1 MAKSKPVQKKPKA
14 ASRPAAKSAQKPA
27 KARPSASPQS
37 SKSSSSKASPPASR
51 SAKGTKKSESAGSAK
66 NGSKKSDAGQPET
79 RNAETAAPKAKSA
92 KKAPALLTIL
102 PEVPVT
108 LAPGK
113 FRREYKRWKDVL
125 ISLRHRLLSEGS
137 HLEEEG
143 LKALEQEVS
152 VDHMADFGSDSSEQ
166 ETTLQLIE
174 SNSLSLRD
182 VDDALKRI
190 EKGTY
195 GLCEDCEA
203 LIPPARLQVLPHARL
218 CIACQE
224 KREGMPA

>member
-1 MAKSKPVQKKPKA
+1 LPKSKPVQKKPKA
-14 ASRPAAKSAQKPA
+14 PSRPAAKSAREPA
-27 KARPSASPQS
+27 KARPAAAPVAT
-37 SKSSSSKASPPASR
+37 KGAKKAEPAA
-51 SAKGTKKSESAGSAK
+51 SAKH
-66 NGSKKSDAGQPET
+66 
-79 RNAETAAPKAKSA
+79 APKKAEEAPKPKP
-92 KKAPALLTIL
+92 KKAPALLTIV
-102 PEVPVT
+102 PEVPAT

-203 LIPPARLQVLPHARL
+203 LIPPARLEVLPHARL

>member
-1 MAKSKPVQKKPKA
+1 MKPSTMKPSSIKPSSMKTSAAKPSKKPA
-14 ASRPAAKSAQKPA
+14 EIPAPIVLPTRPKV
-27 KARPSASPQS
+27 
-37 SKSSSSKASPPASR
+37 
-51 SAKGTKKSESAGSAK
+51 E
-66 NGSKKSDAGQPET
+66 
-79 RNAETAAPKAKSA
+79 
-92 KKAPALLTIL
+92 APA
-102 PEVPVT
+102 
-108 LAPGK
+108 K
-113 FRREYKRWKDVL
+113 FRREYKRWKDLL

-190 EKGTY
+190 DAKSY
-195 GLCEDCEA
+195 GLCEECES
-203 LIPPARLQVLPHARL
+203 LIPSARLGILPHARF
-218 CIACQE
+218 CIACQS